1 MLRSE
6 RKLKI
11 LCVVA
16 GLPADGGGFSEVVPA
31 LSAALVR
38 NGIEVTIA
46 TRRDGPLSEATEK
59 AAKEGVR
66 VVAFRASF
74 PQRLYFSWQML
85 FGLGRLIREADVVYL
100 HGHWTFPIWWAGWR
114 ALRSRRMLVM
124 RPAGS
129 LNPVQLA
136 HSARLKR
143 LASYFDFPLLRHADA
158 VHVTSEEERDWTLQ
172 VPGMESRADRIFIVR
187 HGVTVPEHCRTGG
200 SEKPSGTSSAAPRT
214 LLYLGRLHPM
224 KGLDLLLEA
233 LWIHKGIRG
242 SGESAETSGIRDAR
256 LILCGPDE
264 EGTRAALEKQV
275 AELGLADSVVF
286 NEPVHGDAKWRLIE
300 SVDCVVLPSRSEN
313 FGLVVAEALACGKP
327 AIATHG
333 APWQVLENAPG
344 EGRLGWWVETSSA
357 GLATAIGALCACSD
371 EDLDDMGCH
380 GRIYAWRE
388 LSWDKA
394 ASAILREIDAR
405 QPRHGL
411 RDLADRPKSLAP
423 TPSDR
428 PGDKN
433 A

>member
-1 MLRSE
+1 MLRSA
-6 RKLKI
+6 RKINI

-16 GLPADGGGFSEVVPA
+16 GLPANGGGFSEVVPA
-31 LSAALVR
+31 LAAALAR
-38 NGIEVTIA
+38 TGAEVTIA
-46 TRRDGPLSEATEK
+46 TRRDGPLSEAAEK
-59 AAKEGVR
+59 AAEAGVR
-66 VVAFRASF
+66 IVAFRPSF

-85 FGLGRLIREADVVYL
+85 FGLGRLVREADVVYI
-100 HGHWTFPIWWAGWR
+100 HGHWTFPVWWAAWR
-114 ALRSRRMLVM
+114 ALRSRRTLVM

-143 LASYFDFPLLRHADA
+143 LASHFDFPLLRHADA
-158 VHVTSEEERDWTLQ
+158 VHVTSEEERGWTLQ
-172 VPGMESRADRIFIVR
+172 VPGMEARADRIFIVR
-187 HGVTVPEHCRTGG
+187 HGVSVPETIQ
-200 SEKPSGTSSAAPRT
+200 PSNSSTPSTPSTLQPFNCDPSKPRT

-242 SGESAETSGIRDAR
+242 SGQAADASGIRDAK

-286 NEPVHGDAKWRLIE
+286 HEPVHGDGKWRLIE
-300 SVDCVVLPSRSEN
+300 SSDCVVLPSRSEN

-388 LSWDKA
+388 LSWNKA
-394 ASAILREIDAR
+394 ASAILHEIEAR
-405 QPRHGL
+405 R
-411 RDLADRPKSLAP
+411 A
-423 TPSDR
+423 
-428 PGDKN
+428 
-433 A
+433 

>member
-6 RKLKI
+6 RKIKI

-31 LSAALVR
+31 LSAALAH
-38 NGIEVTIA
+38 NGAEVTIA
-46 TRRDGPLSEATEK
+46 TRRDGPLSEAAEK

-66 VVAFRASF
+66 IVAFRPSF

-85 FGLGRLIREADVVYL
+85 FGLGRLVREADVVYI
-100 HGHWTFPIWWAGWR
+100 HGHWTFPIWWAGYK
-114 ALRSRRMLVM
+114 ALRHRKMLVM

-136 HSARLKR
+136 HSARAKK
-143 LASYFDFPLLRHADA
+143 LASHFDYPLLRHADA

-172 VPGMESRADRIFIVR
+172 VPGMESRAGRIFLVR
-187 HGVTVPEHCRTGG
+187 HGVTVPERCQTV
-200 SEKPSGTSSAAPRT
+200 SGEPHTDTPPTTPRT

-242 SGESAETSGIRDAR
+242 SGGAAETSGIRDVR

-286 NEPVHGDAKWRLIE
+286 HEPVRGDAKWRLIE
-300 SVDCVVLPSRSEN
+300 SSDCVVLPSRSEN

-357 GLATAIGALCACSD
+357 GLATAIGAVCACSN

-394 ASAILREIDAR
+394 ASAILREIASR
-405 QPRHGL
+405 QPRYSL
-411 RDLADRPKSLAP
+411 RDLAAPLHREGSASARP
-423 TPSDR
+423 
-428 PGDKN
+428 
-433 A
+433 

>member
-31 LSAALVR
+31 LSAALAR
-38 NGIEVTIA
+38 NGAEVTIA

-59 AAKEGVR
+59 AAQEGVR
-66 VVAFRASF
+66 IVAFRASF

-85 FGLGRLIREADVVYL
+85 FGLGRLVREADVVYL

-114 ALRSRRMLVM
+114 AIRSRRMLVM

-136 HSARLKR
+136 HSASAKK
-143 LASYFDFPLLRHADA
+143 LASHFDYPLLRHADA
-158 VHVTSEEERDWTLQ
+158 VHVTSEEERAWTLQ
-172 VPGMESRADRIFIVR
+172 VPGMESRADRIFVVR
-187 HGVTVPEHCRTGG
+187 HGVTMPERCRTVSG
-200 SEKPSGTSSAAPRT
+200 ETPTDTPPSSPRT

-224 KGLDLLLEA
+224 KGLELLLEA

-242 SGESAETSGIRDAR
+242 SSEAAKTSGIRDAQ

-264 EGTRAALEKQV
+264 DGTRAALEKQ
-275 AELGLADSVVF
+275 AIELGIADSVVF
-286 NEPVHGDAKWRLIE
+286 HEPVHGDAKWHLIE
-300 SVDCVVLPSRSEN
+300 SADCVVLPSRSEN
-313 FGLVVAEALACGKP
+313 FGLIVAEALACGKP

-333 APWQVLENAPG
+333 APWQVLENAPR
-344 EGRLGWWVETSSA
+344 EGRIGWWVETSSA
-357 GLATAIGALCACSD
+357 GLATAIAALCACSD

-394 ASAILREIDAR
+394 AAAILREIETR
-405 QPRHGL
+405 RSGV
-411 RDLADRPKSLAP
+411 
-423 TPSDR
+423 
-428 PGDKN
+428 
-433 A
+433 